1 MLSNVITVVVLFVD
15 LTATADSESTYY
27 YHRILDHVLGEGYEE
42 NMCAYLSVTMII
54 WENL

>member
-27 YHRILDHVLGEGYEE
+27 YHRSHDHVLGEGYEE

-54 WENL
+54 